1 MGRFFTSI
9 QILNEEKLN
18 KDAFL
23 KKYCEKISYQIHK
36 SDTCDRNNTSFI
48 WRFNY

>member
-1 MGRFFTSI
+1 MGRFFTST

-23 KKYCEKISYQIHK
+23 KKYCEKMK
-36 SDTCDRNNTSFI
+36 GVCF
-48 WRFNY
+48 